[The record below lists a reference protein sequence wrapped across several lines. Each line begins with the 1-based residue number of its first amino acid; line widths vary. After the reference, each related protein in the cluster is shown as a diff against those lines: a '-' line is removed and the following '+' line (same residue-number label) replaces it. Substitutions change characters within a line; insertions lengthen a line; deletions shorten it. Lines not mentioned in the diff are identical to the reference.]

1 LPTLLHI
8 DSSPRTEASISRHL
22 SSEFAATWTSANPGG
37 RTIVRDL
44 TTTDL
49 QPISSEWIAA
59 CHMSPSSRTASQS
72 EILGLSDTLIAELKS
87 ADDYIIGVPMHN
99 FGVPSSLKL
108 WIDQIVRAGETF
120 SYVDGAPAGLLKNKR
135 ATFIIASGGLYNAGT
150 AMASFDFVSRTCAV
164 FSVSSVS
171 PIPVSSPR
179 AEPPH
184 SCKAKST
191 ARPSSGPISN
201 PSRLSSKPPD
211 PS

>member
-22 SSEFAATWTSANPGG
+22 SSEFAASWTSANPGG

-135 ATFIIASGGLYNAGT
+135 ATFIIASGGLYNAGI
-150 AMASFDFVSRTCAV
+150 AMASFDFVKPYLRRV
-164 FSVSSVS
+164 FGFVGVTDTRFVAAGGAAALMQGK
-171 PIPVSSPR
+171 IDR
-179 AEPPH
+179 QTFLRPH
-184 SCKAKST
+184 LESIQAQFQ
-191 ARPSSGPISN
+191 AA
-201 PSRLSSKPPD
+201 
-211 PS
+211 